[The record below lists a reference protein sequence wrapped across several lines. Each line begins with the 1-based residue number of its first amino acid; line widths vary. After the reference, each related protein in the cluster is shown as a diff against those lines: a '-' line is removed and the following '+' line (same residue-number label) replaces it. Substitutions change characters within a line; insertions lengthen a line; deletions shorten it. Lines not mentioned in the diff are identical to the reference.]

1 MQQTQLGNA
10 VKNNLWTTDED
21 EHPDP
26 DVLPELPGFHVLVR
40 PVSIKTKTKGGIIL
54 PDSTKDDMAY
64 LTTVG
69 RVIALGDMAYK
80 DQEKFPF
87 GPWCEVG
94 DYICY
99 GKHTGTKLFYKSVRL
114 ILMFDDQVMMKVE
127 NPAFLDPTFNLT
139 SFSA

>member
-1 MQQTQLGNA
+1 MQQAHLGNA

-26 DVLPELPGFHVLVR
+26 DILPELPGFHVLVR
-40 PVSIKTKTKGGIIL
+40 PISIKTKTKGGIIL

-64 LTTVG
+64 
-69 RVIALGDMAYK
+69 K
-80 DQEKFPF
+80 DQDKFPF
-87 GPWCEVG
+87 GPWCEEG

-127 NPAFLDPTFNLT
+127 NPAYLDPTFNLT
-139 SFSA
+139 SFSM

>member
-1 MQQTQLGNA
+1 MQQAQLGNA

-40 PVSIKTKTKGGIIL
+40 PISIKTKTKGGSIL

-87 GPWCEVG
+87 GPWC
-94 DYICY
+94 
-99 GKHTGTKLFYKSVRL
+99 
-114 ILMFDDQVMMKVE
+114 
-127 NPAFLDPTFNLT
+127 
-139 SFSA
+139 

>member
-1 MQQTQLGNA
+1 
-10 VKNNLWTTDED
+10 
-21 EHPDP
+21 
-26 DVLPELPGFHVLVR
+26 
-40 PVSIKTKTKGGIIL
+40 
-54 PDSTKDDMAY
+54 MAY

-80 DQEKFPF
+80 DQDKFPS

-99 GKHTGTKLFYKSVRL
+99 GKHIGTKLFYKSVRL

-127 NPAFLDPTFNLT
+127 NPTYLDPTFNLT
-139 SFSA
+139 SFSG